1 MQLNGQQVEGGV
13 HMTCPKRCSQPTI
26 IPNGQVTNLP
36 KNYAV
41 VEIVHEKKERSSSF
55 SLVAVTPATRARS
68 TSVPQQPSMLAT
80 PSSSSF
86 ASSSTS
92 SSTSNIS
99 SSSTDD
105 YKCDV
110 CEVLGATV
118 VCPSCAVCLCLS
130 CSNDIHSRRGYQP
143 HRLISLSEFINTP
156 SEIYSPHSSSLGHR
170 STSDSDMM
178 DGKQCKQHSG
188 EPLEYACKSC
198 GEIVCRVCQHSE
210 EHKDHDCRL
219 LADVAIEKKEELRQA
234 IADVNQCYARWN
246 DGFDECE
253 ELQEHLYDRGRTL
266 ESSIKSHFHNIHSS
280 LHAKEEQVLGQVRS
294 EVDSRMKQLKQQ
306 AE

>member
-1 MQLNGQQVEGGV
+1 MQLSGQQVEGGV

-26 IPNGQVTNLP
+26 VPNGQVTNLP

-55 SLVAVTPATRARS
+55 SLVALPPASRSRS
-68 TSVPQQPSMLAT
+68 TSVPHQPRPCGISTSPYT
-80 PSSSSF
+80 PSSP
-86 ASSSTS
+86 
-92 SSTSNIS
+92 SNS
-99 SSSTDD
+99 SSSLDE

-130 CSNDIHSRRGYQP
+130 CSNDIHSRKGYQP
-143 HRLISLSEFINTP
+143 HRLMSLAEFISSP
-156 SEIYSPHSSSLGHR
+156 SEVFSAQSSSMRHN
-170 STSDSDMM
+170 SVSDSDMT
-178 DGKQCKQHSG
+178 DGRQCKQHGG
-188 EPLEYACKSC
+188 ELLEYTCRSC
-198 GEIVCRVCQHSE
+198 GEIICKVCTQSE

-219 LADVAIEKKEELRQA
+219 LTDVAVEKKEELRQA
-234 IADVNQCYARWN
+234 IADVNQCYAKWN

-253 ELQEHLYDRGRTL
+253 ELQEHLYDRGRNL

-280 LHAKEEQVLGQVRS
+280 LHAKEEQVLGHVRT
-294 EVDSRMKQLKQQ
+294 EVESRMKQLKQQ
-306 AE
+306 AG